1 MDISAW
7 RSRFRGSTF
16 PSRLVHT
23 PSMSRPALF
32 SIAAALCL
40 SACTTTAP
48 LATQAPTASLASPT
62 VLVPERYVSA
72 DNPGD
77 EIDSLASWPTE
88 DGHAWL
94 VATAKSS
101 HSLVVFDARSDEHT
115 SELQSLMRISYAVFC
130 LKKKKHI
137 PNKSLTKPI

>member
-48 LATQAPTASLASPT
+48 LATQAPTASPASPT

-77 EIDSLASWPTE
+77 EIDSLATWPTE
-88 DGHAWL
+88 DGHTWL

-101 HSLVVFDARSDEHT
+101 PPLVVFAADTGDRLPRRGGKGDRPG
-115 SELQSLMRISYAVFC
+115 QSPP
-130 LKKKKHI
+130 
-137 PNKSLTKPI
+137 PNRTAIH

>member
-1 MDISAW
+1 MDISAG

-32 SIAAALCL
+32 SIAAAPCL

-48 LATQAPTASLASPT
+48 LATQAPAASLASPP
-62 VLVPERYVSA
+62 VLVPERYVSS

-77 EIDSLASWPTE
+77 EVDSLATWPTAA
-88 DGHAWL
+88 GPTWL
-94 VATAKSS
+94 VATAKQR
-101 HSLVVFDARSDEHT
+101 HQLVVCDTDTRPG
-115 SELQSLMRISYAVFC
+115 R
-130 LKKKKHI
+130 
-137 PNKSLTKPI
+137 

>member
-62 VLVPERYVSA
+62 VLVPDRYVSA
-72 DNPGD
+72 DHPGD
-77 EIDSLASWPTE
+77 EIDSLATWPTE
-88 DGHAWL
+88 DGHAWP
-94 VATAKSS
+94 
-101 HSLVVFDARSDEHT
+101 E
-115 SELQSLMRISYAVFC
+115 SEERRVGERAGSKGRTRRVS
-130 LKKKKHI
+130 
-137 PNKSLTKPI
+137 

>member
-7 RSRFRGSTF
+7 RSRFPGSTF

-23 PSMSRPALF
+23 PSMSRPAPF

-48 LATQAPTASLASPT
+48 LATQAPTASPASPT
-62 VLVPERYVSA
+62 VLVPERSVSA

-77 EIDSLASWPTE
+77 EIDPPATSPTQ
-88 DGHAWL
+88 DGNTCL
-94 VATAKSS
+94 TPPATP
-101 HSLVVFDARSDEHT
+101 HPNDAQERGRWT
-115 SELQSLMRISYAVFC
+115 RG
-130 LKKKKHI
+130 
-137 PNKSLTKPI
+137 

>member
-32 SIAAALCL
+32 SIAAALCR

-48 LATQAPTASLASPT
+48 LATKAPAASLPSPT
-62 VLVPERYVSA
+62 VMVPERYVSA
-72 DNPGD
+72 HYPGD
-77 EIDSLASWPTE
+77 EVDSLDTWTND
-88 DGHAWL
+88 DGHTCLA
-94 VATAKSS
+94 ATDKSTKNGKTNG
-101 HSLVVFDARSDEHT
+101 EGK
-115 SELQSLMRISYAVFC
+115 SE
-130 LKKKKHI
+130 
-137 PNKSLTKPI
+137 

>member
-1 MDISAW
+1 MDSPAW

-23 PSMSRPALF
+23 PARARPALF

-48 LATQAPTASLASPT
+48 LATQAPAASLASPT

-72 DNPGD
+72 DNPGG
-77 EIDSLASWPTE
+77 S
-88 DGHAWL
+88 
-94 VATAKSS
+94 V
-101 HSLVVFDARSDEHT
+101 EHT
-115 SELQSLMRISYAVFC
+115 SELKALMLTSYAFFC
-130 LKKKKHI
+130 FIIIIFLF
-137 PNKSLTKPI
+137 LY

>member
-48 LATQAPTASLASPT
+48 LATQAPPARLASPT

-72 DNPGD
+72 DNPGAA
-77 EIDSLASWPTE
+77 IDSLATGPTE
-88 DGHAWL
+88 DGRARL
-94 VATAKSS
+94 AATAQPSPPRGG
-101 HSLVVFDARSDEHT
+101 LD
-115 SELQSLMRISYAVFC
+115 
-130 LKKKKHI
+130 
-137 PNKSLTKPI
+137 

>member
-40 SACTTTAP
+40 SACTTPAP
-48 LATQAPTASLASPT
+48 LATQAPTATLASPT
-62 VLVPERYVSA
+62 VLGPEPYVSA
-72 DNPGD
+72 DHPGHEND
-77 EIDSLASWPTE
+77 HPANW
-88 DGHAWL
+88 
-94 VATAKSS
+94 
-101 HSLVVFDARSDEHT
+101 
-115 SELQSLMRISYAVFC
+115 
-130 LKKKKHI
+130 
-137 PNKSLTKPI
+137 PNKEGPPANRKNPA

>member
-23 PSMSRPALF
+23 PSMSKAALF

-48 LATQAPTASLASPT
+48 LATTEAPIASQASPT

-77 EIDSLASWPTE
+77 ENDSLATWPTE
-88 DGHAWL
+88 DGQIGRAH
-94 VATAKSS
+94 V
-101 HSLVVFDARSDEHT
+101 
-115 SELQSLMRISYAVFC
+115 
-130 LKKKKHI
+130 
-137 PNKSLTKPI
+137 